1 MMNDYLK
8 TYVLTFKTKA
18 PVFIGS
24 GREISKKEYIFDQR
38 EGKISYIDIDKMYLG
53 LRKMHLERQYEN
65 YLLNNTHTDLFS
77 FLKENRISRQIYQSW
92 ILYSEPAGDDEMN
105 SHSIKNVSEFVKG
118 PDGLPYIPGSSIK
131 GAFRTMLEVSAI
143 LRNQRHFSEM
153 GDQIENAEFTGRRQ
167 YLRREQMQINQDT
180 LHRELFHDENGRY
193 DRASLVNDMMRGMY
207 FADSKPLSF
216 DNLCLCQKLDLNVS
230 GVYKNLNVVR
240 ECIKPGTIIEMELT
254 VDSAMCP
261 YSNRDILNAVEDFY
275 ANCKTEFISK
285 FQDAPPIGGNRT
297 NFFLGGGAGYPSK
310 TVLYAVLHGAEAR
323 RVTSKVLNNTLPI
336 SVRKKHGHDKD
347 IAIGASP
354 HILKCTEYGG
364 RKYQMGACC
373 ILKLNPFKE

>member
-1 MMNDYLK
+1 MSDFLK

-24 GREISKKEYIFDQR
+24 GRQISKKEYLFDQR
-38 EGKISYIDIDKMYLG
+38 EGKICYIDIDRMYLG
-53 LRKMHLERQYEN
+53 LRKMHLENRYEN
-65 YLLNNTHTDLFS
+65 YLLDGTQMDLFG
-77 FLKENRISRQIYQSW
+77 FLKANQISRQTYQSW
-92 ILYSEPAGDDEMN
+92 ILYSEPVGDDEMN

-143 LRNQRHFSEM
+143 LRKQRHFSEM
-153 GDQIENAEFTGRRQ
+153 GSQIENAEYTGRNQ

-180 LHRELFHDENGRY
+180 LHRELFHDEKGRW

-207 FADSKPLSF
+207 FADSKPLRTE
-216 DNLCLCQKLDLNVS
+216 DLCLCQKWDLKVN
-230 GVYKNLNVVR
+230 GEYKSLNVVR
-240 ECIKPGTIIEMELT
+240 ECIKPETIIEMKVT
-254 VDSAMCP
+254 VDPAMCP
-261 YSNRDILNAVEDFY
+261 YSNKDILVAVEDFY
-275 ANCKTEFISK
+275 ANCNSEFISK
-285 FQDAPPIGGNRT
+285 FPDAPLIGGNRT

-323 RVTSKVLNNTLPI
+323 KATANILNNTLPPKI
-336 SVRKKHGHDKD
+336 RTKHGHDKD
-347 IAIGASP
+347 VAKGASP
-354 HILKCTEYGG
+354 HMLKCTEYGG

-373 ILKLNPFKE
+373 ILKLNPIKE